1 MNIHITTDST
11 TRYYAELDALISA
24 EIARIAFASEADESS
39 YYMIRFTQLSG
50 EDVG

>member
-1 MNIHITTDST
+1 MNTHTNPDSSA
-11 TRYYAELDALISA
+11 RYYAELDELISA